1 MKIKIYDKLLL
12 KKTGSLFMLIGSIL
26 SFIALFN
33 NELISKNKLLV
44 LLIWAIITVIY
55 YAYSLIS
62 MCKIKK
68 ITLSIQGST
77 FEIKSGDIFESP
89 NLKVINFNEYFD
101 TQVDNKIIA
110 KNSLNGKYILD
121 ILNNDIK
128 ELDVE
133 IERQLASKVLANN
146 DNRKL
151 GKKKQYNLGEIVEYK
166 DYLLTSFTKFTNDNR
181 AILSLKDY
189 LTFLMNFWDNLDK
202 IYANRCVTITL
213 FGSSSLTRFTDAYEI
228 NDQDL
233 IEIIIWTFKISKI
246 KFKYPT
252 KITMVLSNDLI
263 KKINLYKIKEMY
275 KNGL

>member
-89 NLKVINFNEYFD
+89 NLKVINFN
-101 TQVDNKIIA
+101 
-110 KNSLNGKYILD
+110 
-121 ILNNDIK
+121 
-128 ELDVE
+128 
-133 IERQLASKVLANN
+133 
-146 DNRKL
+146 
-151 GKKKQYNLGEIVEYK
+151 
-166 DYLLTSFTKFTNDNR
+166 
-181 AILSLKDY
+181 
-189 LTFLMNFWDNLDK
+189 
-202 IYANRCVTITL
+202 
-213 FGSSSLTRFTDAYEI
+213 
-228 NDQDL
+228 
-233 IEIIIWTFKISKI
+233 
-246 KFKYPT
+246 
-252 KITMVLSNDLI
+252 
-263 KKINLYKIKEMY
+263 
-275 KNGL
+275 